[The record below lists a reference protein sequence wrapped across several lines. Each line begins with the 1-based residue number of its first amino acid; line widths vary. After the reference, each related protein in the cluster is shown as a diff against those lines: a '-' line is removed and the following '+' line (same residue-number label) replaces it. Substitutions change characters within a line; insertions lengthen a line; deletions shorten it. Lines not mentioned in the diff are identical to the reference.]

1 MDQSSRSGGRTTA
14 EIRLAIQESQE
25 SIRALAERYGVN
37 PKTVAKWRAR
47 PSVEDRR
54 TGPQNPKSTVL
65 SPEQEAIIVAFRRF
79 SRLPLD
85 DCFYVLAGYI
95 PGLTRSSLH
104 RCLRRHGISRLETA
118 EDETRS
124 AGCFDVH
131 VIDPAPGSRGHHFFL
146 AVDRASK
153 FVFADL
159 LPAATLSTAAEFL
172 GALVASA
179 PVAVSTVITEPCA
192 PFTTAVVGRP
202 DAFSRACLAAG
213 VEHRPTAPDWSP
225 DQLDRMDR
233 TIRDATRRRMGGREA
248 ESRLQLAE
256 VIAAYNSGCR
266 FKTLGGL
273 TPLAFLRRMPDPATR
288 PLRRRAPPAPK
299 IVAARTR
306 NPGGTREAIL
316 QAAHCCLAQHGPQG
330 LSLSETARLAS
341 VNRGTVYRHF
351 ETREQLIRGTSDW
364 VSDKLFCAVFGNPA
378 GGEGVDVAARL
389 AACATEEPEL
399 CRAWLL
405 QLLTSSDPA
414 RDRFWRAVAGA
425 DVEVLSA
432 LMLAA
437 ARRPLETGHPS
448 ESGEER

>member
-1 MDQSSRSGGRTTA
+1 MDQSSRSGARTTA
-14 EIRLAIQESQE
+14 EIRLAIQESRE

-54 TGPQNPKSTVL
+54 TGPQNPRSTVL

-118 EDETRS
+118 EDETPS
-124 AGCFDVH
+124 AGCFDIH
-131 VIDPAPGSRGHHFFL
+131 VIDPAPGSRGHHLFL

-153 FVFADL
+153 FAFADL
-159 LPAATLSTAAEFL
+159 LPAATVSTAAEFL

-179 PVAVSTVITEPCA
+179 PVAVSMVITEPCA
-192 PFTTAVVGRP
+192 PFTTAVAGRP
-202 DAFSRACLAAG
+202 EAFSRACLAAG
-213 VEHRPTAPDWSP
+213 VEHRPTAPDWSA

-256 VIAAYNSGCR
+256 VIAAYNGGCR

-288 PLRRRAPPAPK
+288 PQRRPPPAPK
-299 IVAARTR
+299 VVSARTR
-306 NPGGTREAIL
+306 NPDGTREAIL
-316 QAAHCCLAQHGPQG
+316 QAAHRSLAQQGPQG
-330 LSLSETARLAS
+330 LSLSETARLAG
-341 VNRGTVYRHF
+341 VNRGTVYQHF
-351 ETREQLIRGTSDW
+351 ETREQLIRAASDW
-364 VSDKLFCAVFGNPA
+364 VSDKLFCAVFGDPA
-378 GGEGVDVAARL
+378 GGEGGDLADRL
-389 AACATEEPEL
+389 AACATDEPEL

-414 RDRFWRAVAGA
+414 GDRFWRAVAGA
-425 DVEVLSA
+425 DGEVLSA

-437 ARRPLETGHPS
+437 ARRIPMVGDLEAANAL
-448 ESGEER
+448 

>member
-1 MDQSSRSGGRTTA
+1 MDQSSRSGGRTTP
-14 EIRLAIQESQE
+14 EIRLAIQESRE

-37 PKTVAKWRAR
+37 PKTVAKWRGR

-118 EDETRS
+118 EEETRS
-124 AGCFDVH
+124 AGCFDIH
-131 VIDPAPGSRGHHFFL
+131 VIDPAPGSRGHHLFL

-153 FVFADL
+153 FAFADL

-172 GALVASA
+172 CALVASA

-192 PFTTAVVGRP
+192 PFTAAVAGGP

-233 TIRDATRRRMGGREA
+233 TIRDATRRRMGGRET

-256 VIAAYNSGCR
+256 VIAAYNGGCR

-273 TPLAFLRRMPDPATR
+273 TPLAFLRRTPDPATR
-288 PLRRRAPPAPK
+288 PLRPRAPAPK
-299 IVAARTR
+299 AAAARVR
-306 NPGGTREAIL
+306 DPDGTREAIL
-316 QAAHCCLAQHGPQG
+316 QAARCCLAQDGPEG
-330 LSLSETARLAS
+330 LSLSETARMAG
-341 VNRGTVYRHF
+341 VNRGTVYQHF
-351 ETREQLIRGTSDW
+351 ETREQLIRATADW
-364 VSDKLFCAVFGNPA
+364 VSDKLFCAVFGDPA
-378 GGEGVDVAARL
+378 GGEGGDVADRL
-389 AACATEEPEL
+389 AACATNEPEL

-405 QLLTSSDPA
+405 QLLTSPDPA
-414 RDRFWRAVAGA
+414 SDRFWRAVGGA
-425 DVEVLSA
+425 DREVLSA

-437 ARRPLETGHPS
+437 AQRPIEAGLGRR
-448 ESGEER
+448 